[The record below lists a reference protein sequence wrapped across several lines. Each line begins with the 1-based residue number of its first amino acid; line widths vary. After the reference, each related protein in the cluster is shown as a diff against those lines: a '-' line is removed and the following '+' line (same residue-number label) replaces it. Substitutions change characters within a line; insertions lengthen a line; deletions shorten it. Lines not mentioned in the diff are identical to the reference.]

1 MMAGDPDAAAAA
13 LRADYDILRAMG
25 EQNYISTTGALLAEA
40 RRLQGDLDEALELAA
55 ESAETSAEDDIFNQA
70 TWRSTRAKVLAARN
84 VTAEARSLAAESVE
98 LALTTDDPSMQADML
113 VGEAEVLT
121 AEGDVDGAR
130 ASLERALER
139 YRNKE
144 HRVGERRVLAALESL
159 TA

>member
-1 MMAGDPDAAAAA
+1 
-13 LRADYDILRAMG
+13 
-25 EQNYISTTGALLAEA
+25 
-40 RRLQGDLDEALELAA
+40 
-55 ESAETSAEDDIFNQA
+55 
-70 TWRSTRAKVLAARN
+70 
-84 VTAEARSLAAESVE
+84 
-98 LALTTDDPSMQADML
+98 ML